1 MRMFLF
7 DRQQKVKQ
15 WLVDQ
20 DFIEA
25 KMTEEINTASKLVF
39 SLPLNKR
46 LPTSYF
52 YAAIPQPQGNG
63 YLLFKIIT
71 EQVKSDRINYTCVES
86 AYDELKTYHY
96 IKDVRPQN
104 RSAADMLRQALEGTR
119 WTSGVVS
126 DAGTNST
133 NFYYISSLEAIQKI
147 ANLFQLEATFTITL
161 DPKTNEITR
170 RQVNLYSQQG
180 NRTGKRFEYGSN
192 LLKVEQEESAEN
204 LITALIGR
212 GKGEQ
217 VSTGDENTP
226 DGYGRR
232 INFGDVVWSKKNG
245 NPVDK
250 PAGQEYVEDPDA
262 TAAYGFN
269 DGKPRMGLQIFEDI
283 TDPTELLQATW
294 SALQTL
300 KRPRVSFKADVLD
313 VGSLGLGDTVAIIRH
328 DIKIE
333 YFTRVYKVEHNLLNE
348 KLNTIELGDDFNS
361 QSITSAINS
370 IANTAQQAGEIANHA
385 AIAANGKNTNSYSQT
400 QPTVGV
406 EGDLWYKDLG
416 NGETDMYQYRNGAW
430 VLIQSTRDLRNIE
443 QQVNQQVDQIKQMDT
458 ANKNRDKEIQKF
470 ISDTRKELDSAK
482 ADTTDKLNQ
491 FKITAEGLKE
501 AIGNQDGQIS
511 QFKIDISGLK
521 NSVSD
526 STGKISTIQSDL
538 LGIKLSVA
546 SKANISYV
554 DQKVTE
560 WNVTVKKLE
569 QKIPDGVNPNMLNG
583 TADWSGDWYQD
594 PIELVGFD
602 PPVMKW
608 QKDGWTDPE
617 GNAALVQA
625 NVTDLA
631 HFPLKQIFLPLGKY
645 TLSAWIYTPDL
656 TTFTDSCLDFD
667 RPLFNNADKKAT
679 FTRITTIEAINTNQW
694 QRVSKTIEVT
704 KAGVVNIKVISPKSK
719 EDPTQFHVGSLKLEK
734 GDKATAW
741 VPSVNDSYDGTGE
754 MMSMINVD
762 ANRILF
768 KSRKLYMDADSTIF
782 SGKAFIPD
790 AAISNLSADKITTG
804 TLNAGLINV
813 INLNASSI
821 TTGTINGANLKID
834 LNNGEVQFKRG
845 RITSIAN
852 TLNINID
859 TGTMSVTDSVN
870 NGVYFA
876 NGELKLM
883 DDPLNITG
891 TPKYGGLRRSVHIWS
906 PGSAGAELHSPN
918 GVFVGS
924 DNYNGAFAGGSI
936 IDGTTSGA
944 ALAVDKNGSATLNGG
959 NIVTVSGGGAYDV
972 GYSMK
977 NRPAIILGKSPSGWN
992 PGDRTFIQ
1000 GSYVHIKPVYEKTG
1014 SGSPNVIVNQ
1024 DGALVRSTSASKYK
1038 TDINRSYQTDYG
1050 KKLLSLPTATWVD
1063 KGQKERY
1070 QAGKRSIEPE
1080 KYFGMIAEDLADAGL
1095 DLLVTRNT
1103 EGEIEGIQYDRIAV
1117 ALIPVIKELKSK
1129 IEKLEA
1135 K

>member
-7 DRQQKVKQ
+7 DRQQKVKR
-15 WLVDQ
+15 WLTDQ

-46 LPTSYF
+46 LSTSYF
-52 YAAIPQPQGNG
+52 YAAIPQPQGSG
-63 YLLFKIIT
+63 YVLFKIIT
-71 EQVKSDRINYTCVES
+71 EQVKSDRINYIGVES

-119 WTSGVVS
+119 WISGVVS
-126 DAGTNST
+126 DAGANST

-147 ANLFQLEATFTITL
+147 ANLFQLEATFAIIL

-180 NRTGKRFEYGSN
+180 QRTGKRFEYGSN

-348 KLNTIELGDDFNS
+348 RLNTIELGDDFNS
-361 QSITSAINS
+361 QSITNTINS
-370 IANTAQQAGEIANHA
+370 IADSIQQAEQAANHA
-385 AIAANGKNTNSYSQT
+385 VVAANGKNTNSYGQT
-400 QPTVGV
+400 QPTTGV

-416 NGETDMYQYRNGAW
+416 NGETDMYQYHDGAW
-430 VLIQSTRDLRNIE
+430 VLIQSTRDLHNVADQVKE
-443 QQVNQQVDQIKQMDT
+443 TQQSLKDL
-458 ANKNRDKEIQKF
+458 RD
-470 ISDTRKELDSAK
+470 
-482 ADTTDKLNQ
+482 NP
-491 FKITAEGLKE
+491 
-501 AIGNQDGQIS
+501 
-511 QFKIDISGLK
+511 
-521 NSVSD
+521 
-526 STGKISTIQSDL
+526 
-538 LGIKLSVA
+538 
-546 SKANISYV
+546 
-554 DQKVTE
+554 
-560 WNVTVKKLE
+560 NVTVKVYTSAQDLNKLTIAGSYLIKATNNTNAPITNWLTVRVE
-569 QKIPDGVNPNMLNG
+569 GTGDKLRQTIAADNNPDLSYVR
-583 TADWSGDWYQD
+583 TY
-594 PIELVGFD
+594 
-602 PPVMKW
+602 
-608 QKDGWTDPE
+608 
-617 GNAALVQA
+617 
-625 NVTDLA
+625 NVDTW
-631 HFPLKQIFLPLGKY
+631 
-645 TLSAWIYTPDL
+645 SAW
-656 TTFTDSCLDFD
+656 
-667 RPLFNNADKKAT
+667 K
-679 FTRITTIEAINTNQW
+679 Q
-694 QRVSKTIEVT
+694 QVT
-704 KAGVVNIKVISPKSK
+704 SGNIIA
-719 EDPTQFHVGSLKLEK
+719 Q
-734 GDKATAW
+734 
-741 VPSVNDSYDGTGE
+741 
-754 MMSMINVD
+754 INVG
-762 ANRILF
+762 AESTLIKNNKI
-768 KSRKLYMDADSTIF
+768 YMDASSTYF

-924 DNYNGAFAGGSI
+924 DNYNGAFAGGSM

-959 NIVTVSGGGAYDV
+959 NIVSVSGGGAYDV

-1000 GSYVHIKPVYEKTG
+1000 GSYVHIKPVYDRTSG
-1014 SGSPNVIVNQ
+1014 GSPNVIVNQ

-1103 EGEIEGIQYDRIAV
+1103 VGEIEGIQYDRIAV
-1117 ALIPVIKELKSK
+1117 ALIPVIKELKNK